1 MTAAEHAIE
10 NAVSAL
16 EHGTE
21 FEAWSK
27 TDLNLEYINATA
39 REVWDMAQ
47 WVLYVKCQYCD
58 RKELT
63 GDDRSKTDLCGCAK
77 SKNRG

>member
-16 EHGTE
+16 EHEIE
-21 FEAWSK
+21 FETWSK

-47 WVLYVKCQYCD
+47 WVLYVKCQHCD
-58 RKELT
+58 RKELNV
-63 GDDRSKTDLCGCAK
+63 DA
-77 SKNRG
+77 

>member
-39 REVWDMAQ
+39 CEVWDMAQ

-63 GDDRSKTDLCGCAK
+63 GDAGTD
-77 SKNRG
+77 